1 MVHHDAPVIS
11 SNLPYDAFYTVR
23 CSKITTQSF
32 LNTFRSLIVV
42 STLNLLSDVKEFNE
56 LVIKTF
62 TTAINK
68 FNAVGTN

>member
-23 CSKITTQSF
+23 CSKITTQS
-32 LNTFRSLIVV
+32 NTFRSLIVV